1 MSASTAARRIG
12 KNRATTKHSGNT
24 ASHKGMNGMAHR
36 IFLTVQAGC
45 AEVCEDTLPRG
56 VVVEIL
62 DFDGLAANPV
72 DEMSAWLPELL
83 ETGEKIIRIW
93 GALCGQLSVSISKL
107 SF

>member
-1 MSASTAARRIG
+1 
-12 KNRATTKHSGNT
+12 
-24 ASHKGMNGMAHR
+24 MNGMAHR

-45 AEVCEDTLPRG
+45 AEICEDTLPRR

-83 ETGEKIIRIW
+83 EYWRKNHKNW
-93 GALCGQLSVSISKL
+93 GALCGQLSVSISNL